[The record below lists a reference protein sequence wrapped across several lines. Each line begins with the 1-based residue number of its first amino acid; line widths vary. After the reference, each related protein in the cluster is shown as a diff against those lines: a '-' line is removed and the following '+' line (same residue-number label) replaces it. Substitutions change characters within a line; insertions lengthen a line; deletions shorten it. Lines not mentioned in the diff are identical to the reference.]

1 MQNVDSCNL
10 LSINWFYDI
19 DFHVI
24 NCKTCTM
31 IRYNQ
36 HDKATGYSKLWMKS
50 MHIFREYVLCW
61 CCIFR
66 AAKNIYITW
75 ASKSYVNFC
84 PLYLLFYKILC
95 KFSFFWFY
103 TEISFVCT
111 FYQCSLKKGTVS
123 LLILNA
129 ENCSKNQW
137 EQLFPDLQE

>member
-1 MQNVDSCNL
+1 MLFGLFISLSVAECWLLQ

-50 MHIFREYVLCW
+50 MHIFREYLLCW

-75 ASKSYVNFC
+75 ASKSFVNFC
-84 PLYLLFYKILC
+84 PLYLVFYKILC
-95 KFSFFWFY
+95 KLFFYDFTLKSHLY
-103 TEISFVCT
+103 KPFISAH
-111 FYQCSLKKGTVS
+111 SKKTQF
-123 LLILNA
+123 
-129 ENCSKNQW
+129 ECRK
-137 EQLFPDLQE
+137 LF